1 MTAKKNWSDT
11 DIRWCDVYRGDK
23 PQGRWRELYDNPEHY
38 QVLRYMGRSD
48 PFILWVDEMPH
59 DKFRHLFVR
68 PFSRQ
73 YEPKV
78 AYKAVIEKRH
88 GHKVLCIYLKE
99 WGHITDNTWQLIAYD
114 VPTKD
119 MLDDWGLLHKRAR
132 LILRGYYPTDV
143 MKVKS

>member
-1 MTAKKNWSDT
+1 M
-11 DIRWCDVYRGDK
+11 YRGDK
-23 PQGRWRELYDNPEHY
+23 PQGRWRELYNNPEHY

-78 AYKAVIEKRH
+78 AYKAVVEKRH
-88 GHKVLCIYLKE
+88 WHKVLCIYLKE

-132 LILRGYYPTDV
+132 LIVRGYYPTDV

>member
-1 MTAKKNWSDT
+1 M
-11 DIRWCDVYRGDK
+11 YRGDK

-38 QVLRYMGRSD
+38 QVLRYMGMSD
-48 PFILWVDEMPH
+48 PFIMWVDEMPH

-78 AYKAVIEKRH
+78 AYKAVIEKYH

-143 MKVKS
+143 MKVDKKVKS

>member
-1 MTAKKNWSDT
+1 M
-11 DIRWCDVYRGDK
+11 YRGDK

-38 QVLRYMGRSD
+38 QVLRYMGGSD
-48 PFILWVDEMPH
+48 PFIMWVDEMPN

-88 GHKVLCIYLKE
+88 VRKVLCIYLKE

-114 VPTKD
+114 VPTQEI
-119 MLDDWGLLHKRAR
+119 LGDWGLIHKRAR
-132 LILRGYYPTDV
+132 LIVRGYYPTDV
-143 MKVKS
+143 MKVDKKIKS

>member
-1 MTAKKNWSDT
+1 M
-11 DIRWCDVYRGDK
+11 YRGDK

-38 QVLRYMGRSD
+38 QVLRYMGRPD
-48 PFILWVDEMPH
+48 PFIMWVDEMPH

>member
-1 MTAKKNWSDT
+1 M
-11 DIRWCDVYRGDK
+11 YRGDK
-23 PQGRWRELYDNPEHY
+23 PQGRWRELYDNPDHY

-48 PFILWVDEMPH
+48 PFIMWVDEMPH

>member
-1 MTAKKNWSDT
+1 M
-11 DIRWCDVYRGDK
+11 YRGDK
-23 PQGRWRELYDNPEHY
+23 PQGRWSELYDNPEHY

-48 PFILWVDEMPH
+48 PFIMWVDEMPH

-132 LILRGYYPTDV
+132 LIVRGYYPTDV

>member
-1 MTAKKNWSDT
+1 M
-11 DIRWCDVYRGDK
+11 YRGDK
-23 PQGRWRELYDNPEHY
+23 PQGRWRELYDNPDHY

-132 LILRGYYPTDV
+132 LIVRGYYPTDV

>member
-1 MTAKKNWSDT
+1 M
-11 DIRWCDVYRGDK
+11 YRGDK
-23 PQGRWRELYDNPEHY
+23 PQGRWRELYNNPEHY

-114 VPTKD
+114 APTKD

>member
-1 MTAKKNWSDT
+1 M
-11 DIRWCDVYRGDK
+11 YRGDK
-23 PQGRWRELYDNPEHY
+23 PQGRWRELYDNPDHY

-48 PFILWVDEMPH
+48 PFIMWVDEMPH

-78 AYKAVIEKRH
+78 AYKAVIEKNH

-132 LILRGYYPTDV
+132 LIVRGYYPTDV